1 MRISGGRRVG
11 GPAGPPPPKSWLTQ
25 RDGAGASSSRLS
37 GSHHRITDRH
47 LGSLPGLYLPPRRSL
62 EHLTLKALAK
72 NWEWHKEYDQFYL
85 ATLPRRYK
93 EALLSYVSA
102 YNDRG
107 IDCEGLQVLFLDET
121 ELDGATGA
129 ENITHLDLGTAVG
142 RALKLKELK
151 DALTKRPTSSTSTPT
166 GRDEVP
172 ASWDE
177 DSTTPSAAPASTGR
191 QDVPESW
198 DEDTTLA
205 TPLSLA
211 RFPSL
216 THLSLSHPA
225 VASWKG
231 LLALAPHL
239 VTLTHLS
246 LAYWPV
252 PCITPNSKTAY
263 RESPAGN
270 IDYGA
275 SNFYSFT
282 DGDLSEA
289 AGVLK
294 RVSRATYCLQWLDLT
309 GCSDWIQALGRKDG
323 PDWYGAW
330 RGLETVK
337 VGQGWTPRCLGMESS
352 LRWRQ
357 IWEGVDDPWAQGIY
371 TEERMALK
379 KELLAWV
386 KTEDSISSAQAG
398 VDMIVRSAMKSS
410 VAGDTR
416 NVRTR
421 RVKFDR
427 GYDGWWVEDAVKHMV
442 SARFL
447 AI

>member
-1 MRISGGRRVG
+1 M
-11 GPAGPPPPKSWLTQ
+11 
-25 RDGAGASSSRLS
+25 
-37 GSHHRITDRH
+37 TDRH
-47 LGSLPGLYLPPRRSL
+47 LGSLPGAYLPTERSL
-62 EHLTLKALAK
+62 EHYTLKELVK

-102 YNDRG
+102 YTDRG
-107 IDCEGLQVLFLDET
+107 MDCQGLQVLFLDET

-129 ENITHLDLGTAVG
+129 ENITHLDLGTAIG
-142 RALKLKELK
+142 RALNLKELK
-151 DALTKRPTSSTSTPT
+151 DALTKKPTTSNPTST
-166 GRDEVP
+166 GKQEIP

-177 DSTTPSAAPASTGR
+177 DRTIASVAPTATGGE
-191 QDVPESW
+191 DVPESW

-205 TPLSLA
+205 LPLFVA
-211 RFPSL
+211 RFPAL

-239 VTLTHLS
+239 ATLTHLS

-252 PCITPNSKTAY
+252 PCVTPNSKTAY

-275 SNFYSFT
+275 SNFYSSS

-294 RVSRATYCLQWLDLT
+294 RLSRSTYCLLWLDFT
-309 GCSDWIQALGRKDG
+309 GCSDWIHALGRQDG
-323 PDWYGAW
+323 PEWHGAW

-337 VGQGWTPRCLGMESS
+337 VGQGWIPRCLETESS
-352 LRWRQ
+352 LQWRD
-357 IWEGVDDPWAQGIY
+357 IYEGVHDPWAQGLF
-371 TEERMALK
+371 TEERIALK
-379 KELLAWV
+379 KELVAWV
-386 KTEDSISSAQAG
+386 TIEDSNSSAQAG
-398 VDMIVRSAMKSS
+398 VEKIVRFGMRSSAVGES
-410 VAGDTR
+410 R

-421 RVKFDR
+421 MVKFDR
-427 GYDGWWVEDAVKHMV
+427 GWQGWWIEEALRHIGPVMSLND
-442 SARFL
+442 RIL
-447 AI
+447 